1 MEISGAKERG
11 TESPVRECPLG
22 GRLCD
27 GTLPRPGKP
36 IQPVD
41 RGFVEVVDPQFD
53 RVQDCCTRSLEAT
66 AAVSVL
72 ILGSF
77 RISDVVEN
85 IRFSYGS
92 FF

>member
-1 MEISGAKERG
+1 MEVSGAKEGG
-11 TESPVRECPLG
+11 TESPVCERPLRR
-22 GRLCD
+22 RLSD
-27 GTLPRPGKP
+27 GSLPRPSEP